1 MEVEGEVYVEGEEEE
16 RRGGVSWRERGV
28 EEEVEGEVEVEGG
41 G

>member
-16 RRGGVSWRERGV
+16 RREGVSWRERG
-28 EEEVEGEVEVEGG
+28 GGRGG